1 MTTPQLRPQPTA
13 DRLDW
18 QAEIEADHA
27 PFEAAQR
34 IAPHLG
40 AHPQDDGT
48 VEVGFWTPAIVD
60 AGIPESDVYLEVF
73 TPTDEVDLTAEETIA
88 EFERHRVPLRRCGE
102 YHWGVIEGMQA

>member
-1 MTTPQLRPQPTA
+1 MATPQLSSQRTT

-27 PFEAAQR
+27 PFAAAQR

-48 VEVGFWTPAIVD
+48 VAVGFWTPAIVD

-73 TPTDEVDLTAEETIA
+73 TPTD
-88 EFERHRVPLRRCGE
+88 
-102 YHWGVIEGMQA
+102 